1 MFVFRA
7 LFWFAVAVVV
17 VPADYFESAQNKF
30 YEVAPIVMSAVGE
43 EVASV
48 LFDMTDTCTDR
59 PDICTAAQDLFTA
72 TSRPEPE
79 GAERSP
85 VLPAVHD
92 ERI

>member
-7 LFWFAVAVVV
+7 LFWFGIAVVII
-17 VPADYFESAQNKF
+17 PADYFESAQNRF

-48 LFDMTDTCTDR
+48 LFDMTDTCADR
-59 PDICTAAQDLFTA
+59 PDICNAAQDLFTA
-72 TSRPEPE
+72 TSRPEPDTGHTE
-79 GAERSP
+79 IR
-85 VLPAVHD
+85 PAVHD